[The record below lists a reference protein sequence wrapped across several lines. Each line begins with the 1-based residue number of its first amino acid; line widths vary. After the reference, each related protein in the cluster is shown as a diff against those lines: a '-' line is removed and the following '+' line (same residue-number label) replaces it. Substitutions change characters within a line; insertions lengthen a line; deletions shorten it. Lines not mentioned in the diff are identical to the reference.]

1 MSDFFKKVKKEGVPT
16 AITVKDEGTM
26 FAGKVREA
34 DDEFVLLQ
42 TFSPSGHFDGF
53 ACVRIEEIARA
64 DISTQ
69 YLKALDKVF
78 AYYNEPIPTI
88 KISSRDVL
96 ASFIQAAIKEKW
108 LCTVEIGFETL
119 EKVTGYFLDC
129 DFEKVQM
136 GLCDAIGHRD
146 GYTTFDYE
154 EIVLVSALGE
164 KELFME
170 TVLLLTMAEIDDGA
184 PEKKVD
190 GQKEFRDKRNRKADK
205 KGRPEAENT
214 EETEKQ
220 SPKNR
225 VIVFPKKDD

>member
-26 FAGKVREA
+26 FAGRVYEA
-34 DDEFVLLQ
+34 DDEFVLLR

-69 YLKALDKVF
+69 YLEALEQVF
-78 AYYNEPIPTI
+78 EYYNEPIPTI

-96 ASFIQAAIKEKW
+96 ASFIQVAIKEKW

-119 EKVTGYFLDC
+119 EKVTGYFLNC

-154 EIVLVSALGE
+154 EIVLVTALGE
-164 KELFME
+164 KETFME
-170 TVLLLTMAEIDDGA
+170 TVLLLKMAEIDDDTA
-184 PEKKVD
+184 AKNAD
-190 GQKEFRDKRNRKADK
+190 GKKEFRDKRNRKADK
-205 KGRPEAENT
+205 NGKKEAEDT
-214 EETEKQ
+214 AETSKQ
-220 SPKNR
+220 SGKNR